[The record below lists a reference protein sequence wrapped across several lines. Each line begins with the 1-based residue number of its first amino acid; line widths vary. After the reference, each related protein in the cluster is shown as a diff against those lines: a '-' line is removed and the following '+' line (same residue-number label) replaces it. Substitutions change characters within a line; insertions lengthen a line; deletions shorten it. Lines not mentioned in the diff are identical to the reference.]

1 MHGGTVHSQ
10 GFITGNFLFWEL
22 NYLVSV
28 RGPFQE
34 DFLKHN

>member
-1 MHGGTVHSQ
+1 MVELYTVS
-10 GFITGNFLFWEL
+10 FITGNLCFWGL